1 MDRTDTTFQ
10 FLLDMGEKN
19 NNVDLDKDMDNQI
32 LSTRGN
38 LEWGKFYIENTYC
51 TLFSEVKK
59 KRYIDYKEGLVVIRL
74 VKGED
79 YEHQMVTEDDLKLLN
94 IIMEKNI

>member
-1 MDRTDTTFQ
+1 
-10 FLLDMGEKN
+10 MGEKN

-38 LEWGKFYIENTYC
+38 LEWGKF
-51 TLFSEVKK
+51 TLKIPIAPYSVRLKK
-59 KRYIDYKEGLVVIRL
+59 KRDIDYKEGLVVIRL